1 MTLALAHM
9 QQRTDELD
17 LDALEAD
24 DVIER
29 APGGVKVQLRT
40 VQ

>member
-24 DVIER
+24 DVVER
-29 APGGVKVQLRT
+29 APGVKVQLRI